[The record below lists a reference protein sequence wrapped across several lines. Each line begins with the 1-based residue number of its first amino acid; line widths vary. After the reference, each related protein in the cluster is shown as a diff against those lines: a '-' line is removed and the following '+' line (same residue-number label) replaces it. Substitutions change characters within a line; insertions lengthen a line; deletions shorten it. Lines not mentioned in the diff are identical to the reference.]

1 MFVGNL
7 GNNFSKELQKRIF
20 KRTNLLIS
28 MSKEKRK
35 SYTGSETELPQN
47 R

>member
-28 MSKEKRK
+28 MSKEKKKKLHRFGDRIATK
-35 SYTGSETELPQN
+35 
-47 R
+47 